1 MTLDEDS
8 GAPADAEDD
17 VDIMGNCSDVD
28 IIDIGIHDCRNAG
41 SACVTMYNM
50 QVSVALHVSS
60 VKFASS

>member
-28 IIDIGIHDCRNAG
+28 IIDIGIHDGRDAG
-41 SACVTMYNM
+41 SAYV
-50 QVSVALHVSS
+50 
-60 VKFASS
+60 